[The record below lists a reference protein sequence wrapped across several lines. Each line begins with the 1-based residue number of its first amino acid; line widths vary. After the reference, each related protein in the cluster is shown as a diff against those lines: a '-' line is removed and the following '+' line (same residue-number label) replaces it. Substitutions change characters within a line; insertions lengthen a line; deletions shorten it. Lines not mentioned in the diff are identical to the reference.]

1 MSLLTKRLGRTEIQL
16 PIVGIGTAFI
26 GIPTQNKTVSE
37 YDGAPSQ
44 VDRQL
49 GVETM
54 LAAIDAGGIF
64 FDTAAL
70 YGRSESE
77 SIIGDALRLRP
88 NAKDRLII
96 STKAGRWH
104 DGYDFSFD
112 GVQASV
118 YASLER
124 MGLQRLP
131 IVYIHDA
138 MGQPMDFVLSRE
150 GALGALRD
158 LQRQGIID
166 HIGTASNDPATN
178 LDYIKTGE
186 FDCAVIA
193 DSWSL
198 INQIGKREIFTAA
211 AKHDVGL
218 VAATPLE
225 RGLLVTG
232 PRANTR
238 YLNRIFSQDCLE
250 HVSRIQ
256 ELCAD
261 YAVPM
266 LAVALQWCAR
276 HPQVASTIPGA
287 RLASE
292 ARSSLAAA
300 ELEIPPALWDDLQ
313 PLLRHFDTAI
323 SV

>member
-1 MSLLTKRLGRTEIQL
+1 MMQTKRLGRTEMQL
-16 PIVGIGTAFI
+16 PVVGIGTAFI
-26 GIPTQNKTVSE
+26 GIPTQNQTVGE

-44 VDRQL
+44 VDQEL
-49 GVETM
+49 GVAT
-54 LAAIDAGGIF
+54 LVAAIDAGCTF

-70 YGRSESE
+70 YGRSLSE
-77 SIIGDALRLRP
+77 SLLGEALRQRP
-88 NAKDRLII
+88 SAKDRLVIT
-96 STKAGRWH
+96 TKAGRTH
-104 DGYDFSFD
+104 DSYDFSFA
-112 GVQASV
+112 GVQRSV

-138 MGQPMDFVLSRE
+138 MGQPIDFVLSQQ

-158 LQRQGIID
+158 LQNQGLID

-178 LDYIKTGE
+178 LGYIQTGE

-198 INQIGKREIFTAA
+198 INRIAEREIFAA
-211 AKHDVGL
+211 AARHDVGL
-218 VAATPLE
+218 IAATPLE

-232 PRANTR
+232 PQANTR
-238 YLNRIFSQDCLE
+238 YLNRLFSQDCLDQ
-250 HVSRIQ
+250 VSRIQ
-256 ELCAD
+256 QLCAD

-266 LAVALQWCAR
+266 LAVALQYGSR
-276 HPQVASTIPGA
+276 HAQVASTIPGA
-287 RLASE
+287 RVPSE
-292 ARSSLAAA
+292 ALSSMAAA
-300 ELEIPPALWDDLQ
+300 QLQIPERLWDELK